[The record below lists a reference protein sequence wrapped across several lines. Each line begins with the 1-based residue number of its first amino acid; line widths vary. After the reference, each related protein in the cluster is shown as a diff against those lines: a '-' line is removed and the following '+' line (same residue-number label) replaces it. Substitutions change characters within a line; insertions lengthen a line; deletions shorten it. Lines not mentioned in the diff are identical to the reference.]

1 MKQLFALVLSVACCV
16 YEPACAGTCDRDT
29 YKQVSYLA
37 EIGGYSWPHSRET
50 CDMTEEV
57 IGGRK
62 TWFIWS
68 NSPSGSAW
76 QVIWRLQP
84 EEVVFTRGGSIRFLC
99 LRVMNRQ
106 YQQVDCQS
114 M

>member
-1 MKQLFALVLSVACCV
+1 MKKLFVTILCAFFCM
-16 YEPACAGTCDRDT
+16 YEPAFAATCDRDT
-29 YKQVSYLA
+29 YRQVSYLA

-62 TWFIWS
+62 VWFIWS

-76 QVIWRLQP
+76 AVTWKLQP